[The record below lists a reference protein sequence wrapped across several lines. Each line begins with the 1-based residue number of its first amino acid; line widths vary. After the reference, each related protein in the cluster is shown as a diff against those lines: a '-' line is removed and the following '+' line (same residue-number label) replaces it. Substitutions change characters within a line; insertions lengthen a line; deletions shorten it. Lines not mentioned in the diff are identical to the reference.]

1 MDVATAAPHAPVPF
15 CELAPT
21 ERPPHPSD
29 NNVVAR
35 GVIGVRKKRR
45 RLAGNAIHDFAMI
58 EDRNLVMTCLSG
70 GADSD
75 TMLDTPM

>member
-21 ERPPHPSD
+21 GRPPHPSD

-35 GVIGVRKKRR
+35 GAIGMQKKLR
-45 RLAGNAIHDFAMI
+45 RLAGKAIHDFAMI
-58 EDRNLVMTCLSG
+58 EDGDLVMT
-70 GADSD
+70 
-75 TMLDTPM
+75 